1 MSANIK
7 LRYYTW
13 EMILYSFCIF
23 LFSACSDVHKADSK
37 LLTDTDLLHR
47 NIKQITEVIVHDVF
61 SPPVASRIYAYTNLA
76 SYEAVRFARPGYASI
91 ASQLKGFEQLPVP
104 QKGKSYNY
112 LLAATKA
119 AFTVAEKITFSADT
133 LANYQTNLY
142 NDFKSLLDE
151 ETYNRSI
158 AFGEE
163 TGKII
168 LKRTTTDNYKQ
179 TRGMDKFLGSDDPGK
194 WRPTPPDYSDGAEPY
209 WEMIKPMKLDSAGQF
224 HCGPP
229 YKYSTDTS
237 SNFYRQVKEVY
248 SIGRNLSDTQKTIA
262 RYWDDNPFVT
272 EHSGHLTYG
281 NKKITPV
288 GHWMGIT
295 GIACKMKNLNEVET
309 AQAYLITSLAIF
321 DGFISCWKVKYQTQV
336 VRPVTVVNE
345 LIDRT
350 WTPFLQTPPFPEHT
364 SAHSVISAAAATVLS
379 KRFGEKFSFKDTSE
393 MEYIGMQ
400 RMFSSFMNASLE
412 ASVSRVYGGIHYINS
427 VNEGVVFGRKI
438 GDYYNNSLVL
448 KN

>member
-1 MSANIK
+1 MRK
-7 LRYYTW
+7 L
-13 EMILYSFCIF
+13 IAGLCIFF
-23 LFSACSDVHKADSK
+23 LFSACSHVHKADSK
-37 LLTDTDLLHR
+37 LLTDTGLLHR

-91 ASQLKGFEQLPVP
+91 AAQLKGFEQLPVP
-104 QKGKSYNY
+104 EKGKSYNY

-133 LANYQTNLY
+133 LANYQANIY

-151 ETYNRSI
+151 ETYNRSV
-158 AFGEE
+158 AFGEQ

-179 TRGMDKFLGSDDPGK
+179 TRGMDKFLGSDEPGK

-209 WEMIKPMKLDSAGQF
+209 WEMIKTMKLDSAGQF
-224 HCGPP
+224 LCGPP
-229 YKYSTDTS
+229 YKYSTDTN
-237 SNFYRQVKEVY
+237 SNFYKQVKEVY
-248 SIGRNLSDTQKTIA
+248 NTVRNLTDTQKTIA

-272 EHSGHLTYG
+272 EHSGHLMYG

-393 MEYIGMQ
+393 MEYIGLQ
-400 RMFSSFMNASLE
+400 RTFPSFMNASLE
-412 ASVSRVYGGIHYINS
+412 ASVSRVYGGIHYMNS
-427 VNEGVVFGRKI
+427 VNEGVVFGKKI
-438 GDYYNNSLVL
+438 GDYYNNNLVL